1 MVLRVWKR
9 TTGGETEGVVE
20 AEEEQ
25 FEKEVGKE
33 EDCVHLH
40 RESEARRG
48 KRGYQTARLVV

>member
-1 MVLRVWKR
+1 VWKR
-9 TTGGETEGVVE
+9 TTGGETEGVE
-20 AEEEQ
+20 AEEEE

-48 KRGYQTARLVV
+48 KRRYQTARLVV